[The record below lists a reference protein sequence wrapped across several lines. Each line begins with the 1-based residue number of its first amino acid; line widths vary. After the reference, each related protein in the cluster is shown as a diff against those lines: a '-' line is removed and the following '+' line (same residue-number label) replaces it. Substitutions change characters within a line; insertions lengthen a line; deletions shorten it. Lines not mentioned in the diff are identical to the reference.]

1 MLEFA
6 HETRPFL
13 VNFQN
18 INPLGCEDFTPLTSS
33 SEKAHQMLEVVT
45 SRNDYPFDIGLP
57 VTIDPESK
65 RFAFQKCPQP
75 WTMAWFYDKGHLAY
89 CCFLEHDD
97 AIGNMFQDYDFNSRS
112 MIDFRRKMIE
122 NRYRKDSCL
131 SCLVRFMGQEYG
143 YFHAS
148 RGE

>member
-1 MLEFA
+1 MLSEENLHEINFMLEFA

-45 SRNDYPFDIGLP
+45 SRNDYPFEIGLP
-57 VTIDPESK
+57 VIIDPES
-65 RFAFQKCPQP
+65 RGFASQKCPQQ
-75 WTMAWFYDKGHLAY
+75 WTMACFNGKGPSAY

-97 AIGNMFQDYDFNSRS
+97 AIGNMFQDYDFNSKS
-112 MIDFRRKMIE
+112 TIDF
-122 NRYRKDSCL
+122 
-131 SCLVRFMGQEYG
+131 G
-143 YFHAS
+143 YILEG
-148 RGE
+148 R